1 MTADQLQSELAQV
14 QVLRHLTY
22 PALRRV
28 VQTGRMVEAKNGQ
41 RIIGPGFGSR
51 GFFVVIS
58 GSVCVQ
64 MPNGVILGYLGAK
77 QYFGEIALLEGVDR
91 TADCRAN
98 ADSMLFEIPPQTFHA
113 DLASNP
119 MVKAGMLAT
128 VKLRR
133 MVQEKVKS
141 APAAGVSVGVA
152 AAPAA
157 AAPGAPRPATP
168 AMPGAVPR
176 PAVPAAPGVLP
187 RPAIPAAPGTLPRP
201 AIPTG
206 LPPRPATGVP
216 GMLPPRPATP
226 PVGLPP
232 RPAPLPA
239 RPTPVFA
246 RAA

>member
-1 MTADQLQSELAQV
+1 MTGDQLQNELAQV

-22 PALRRV
+22 PALRRI

-51 GFFVVIS
+51 GFFVIVS

-64 MPNGVILGYLGAK
+64 MATGTILGYLGPK

-98 ADSMLFEIPPQTFHA
+98 ADSVLFEIPPQTFHS

-133 MVQEKVKS
+133 MVQEKVKA
-141 APAAGVSVGVA
+141 APAAGVTPGAGAVPAVAGAGVPR
-152 AAPAA
+152 PAVPGTPTGIPRPA
-157 AAPGAPRPATP
+157 VPGAPGLPPRPMAP
-168 AMPGAVPR
+168 APGAVPR
-176 PAVPAAPGVLP
+176 PPTPGVGLP
-187 RPAIPAAPGTLPRP
+187 PR
-201 AIPTG
+201 PTG
-206 LPPRPATGVP
+206 LPPRPS
-216 GMLPPRPATP
+216 
-226 PVGLPP
+226 
-232 RPAPLPA
+232 
-239 RPTPVFA
+239 PVFA
-246 RAA
+246 NA

>member
-51 GFFVVIS
+51 GFFVVIA

-141 APAAGVSVGVA
+141 APAAGVSVGTA

-157 AAPGAPRPATP
+157 AP
-168 AMPGAVPR
+168 AVPR
-176 PAVPAAPGVLP
+176 PAIPAMPGVVPRPPLPAAPGTLP
-187 RPAIPAAPGTLPRP
+187 RPAIPAVPGTLPRP

-206 LPPRPATGVP
+206 LPARPTPAVP
-216 GMLPPRPATP
+216 GALPPRPGLP

-232 RPAPLPA
+232 RPTPLPA
-239 RPTPVFA
+239 RPAPVFA
-246 RAA
+246 HAA